1 MAITSSCRP
10 TLRVTDER
18 LAVDA
23 AKAIRHIKKVDPDLA
38 RVIRRIGAC
47 DLVADKSR
55 TIYASLVRSIV
66 YQQLTGKVAAI
77 IFGRFLE
84 LFPGRKF
91 PEPERVLREP
101 FEQLCGVG
109 LSNQKAGYIQNI
121 AQAAKDGIVP
131 DSRQANRMSDDELV
145 DRLTSIKGVGRWT
158 VEMLLIFRLGRPDV
172 LPATD
177 YGVQKGFAVAKH
189 LGELP
194 KPKELLA
201 AGECWAPHRTVAAW
215 YLWRTADTA
224 TP

>member
-1 MAITSSCRP
+1 M
-10 TLRVTDER
+10 LRVTDEH

-38 RVIRRIGAC
+38 RVIRRIGVC
-47 DLVADKSR
+47 DLVVDKSR

-77 IFGRFLE
+77 IFGRFLD

-91 PEPERVLREP
+91 PEPERVLRKP
-101 FEQLCGVG
+101 FEHLRGVG
-109 LSNQKAGYIQNI
+109 LSNQKAGYIRNI

-131 DSRQANRMSDDELV
+131 DSRQANCMSDNELI
-145 DRLTSIKGVGRWT
+145 DSLTSIKGVGRWT
-158 VEMLLIFRLGRPDV
+158 VEMMLIFRLGRPDV

-177 YGVQKGFAVAKH
+177 YGIQKGFALAKR
-189 LGELP
+189 LAGLP
-194 KPKELLA
+194 KPKELLT

-224 TP
+224 TL

>member
-1 MAITSSCRP
+1 M
-10 TLRVTDER
+10 D
-18 LAVDA
+18 AVR
-23 AKAIRHIKKVDPDLA
+23 AIRHLKKVDPDLA
-38 RVIRRIGAC
+38 KVIRRIGPFE
-47 DLVADKSR
+47 LVPEKSR

-91 PEPERVLREP
+91 PVPERVLRKP
-101 FEQLCGVG
+101 FGQLRGVG

-145 DRLTSIKGVGRWT
+145 ERLTSIKGVGRWT

-177 YGVQKGFAVAKH
+177 FGVQKGFALAKG
-189 LGELP
+189 LAELP
-194 KPKELLA
+194 KPKVLLA
-201 AGECWAPHRTVAAW
+201 AGEYWAPHRTVAAW

>member
-1 MAITSSCRP
+1 M
-10 TLRVTDER
+10 
-18 LAVDA
+18 DA
-23 AKAIRHIKKVDPDLA
+23 AKAIRHLKKVDPDLA
-38 RVIRRIGAC
+38 KVIRCIGPFEFKP
-47 DLVADKSR
+47 DKSR

-91 PEPERVLREP
+91 PEPERVLRKP
-101 FEQLCGVG
+101 FEQLRGVG
-109 LSNQKAGYIQNI
+109 LSSQKASYIQNI
-121 AQAAKDGIVP
+121 AQAARDGIVP
-131 DSRQANRMSDDELV
+131 DSRQANRMSDEELV
-145 DRLTSIKGVGRWT
+145 DRLILIKGVGRWSI
-158 VEMLLIFRLGRPDV
+158 EMLLIFRLGRPDV

-177 YGVQKGFAVAKH
+177 YGVQKGFALAKG
-189 LGELP
+189 LAELP

>member
-1 MAITSSCRP
+1 M
-10 TLRVTDER
+10 
-18 LAVDA
+18 DA
-23 AKAIRHIKKVDPDLA
+23 AKAIRHLKKTDPDLA
-38 RVIRRIGAC
+38 KVIRRIGTYE
-47 DLVADKSR
+47 LVPDKTR
-55 TIYASLVRSIV
+55 TIYATLVRSIV

-91 PEPERVLREP
+91 PEPEKVLRKP
-101 FEQLCGVG
+101 FEKLRGVG

-131 DSRQANRMSDDELV
+131 DSRQANLMSDDELV

-172 LPATD
+172 LPGTD
-177 YGVQKGFAVAKH
+177 YGIQKGFALAKG
-189 LGELP
+189 LAELP

-201 AGECWAPHRTVAAW
+201 AGECWAPYRTVAAW
-215 YLWRTADTA
+215 YLWRTADTVKL
-224 TP
+224 

>member
-1 MAITSSCRP
+1 VAITSSCRP
-10 TLRVTDER
+10 TLRVTDEH
-18 LAVDA
+18 LAVDV

-38 RVIRRIGAC
+38 KVIRRIGPC
-47 DLVADKSR
+47 DLKPDKSR

-91 PEPERVLREP
+91 PEPDRVLRKP
-101 FEQLCGVG
+101 FEKLRGVG
-109 LSNQKAGYIQNI
+109 LSNQKASYIQNI

-131 DSRQANRMSDDELV
+131 DSSQANRMRDDELV
-145 DRLTSIKGVGRWT
+145 ERLTSIKGVGRWT

-177 YGVQKGFAVAKH
+177 YGVQKGFALAKG
-189 LGELP
+189 LAELP

>member
-1 MAITSSCRP
+1 MDT
-10 TLRVTDER
+10 
-18 LAVDA
+18 
-23 AKAIRHIKKVDPDLA
+23 AKAIRHLKKVDPDLA
-38 RVIRRIGAC
+38 RVIRRIGPC
-47 DLVADKSR
+47 ELKPDKSR

-91 PEPERVLREP
+91 PEPQRVLRKP
-101 FEQLCGVG
+101 FEQLRGVG
-109 LSNQKAGYIQNI
+109 LSNQKVSYIRNI

-131 DSRQANRMSDDELV
+131 DSRRANRMSDDDLV
-145 DRLTSIKGVGRWT
+145 EWLTSIKGVGRWT

-177 YGVQKGFAVAKH
+177 YGVQKGFALAKR
-189 LGELP
+189 LAELP

-201 AGECWAPHRTVAAW
+201 AGERWAPHRTTAAW

>member
-1 MAITSSCRP
+1 MDS
-10 TLRVTDER
+10 
-18 LAVDA
+18 
-23 AKAIRHIKKVDPDLA
+23 AKAVRHLKKVDPDLA
-38 RVIRRIGAC
+38 KVIRRIGPY
-47 DLVADKSR
+47 DLKPDKSR

-91 PEPERVLREP
+91 PEPDRVLRKP
-101 FEQLCGVG
+101 FEKLRGVG
-109 LSNQKAGYIQNI
+109 LSNQKASYIQNI

-131 DSRQANRMSDDELV
+131 DSRQANRMSDYELV
-145 DRLTSIKGVGRWT
+145 ERLTSIKGVGRWT

-177 YGVQKGFAVAKH
+177 YGVQKGFALAKG
-189 LGELP
+189 LAELP

-224 TP
+224 TPQ

>member
-1 MAITSSCRP
+1 M
-10 TLRVTDER
+10 
-18 LAVDA
+18 DA
-23 AKAIRHIKKVDPDLA
+23 AKAIRHLKKTDPDLA
-38 RVIRRIGAC
+38 KVIRRIGTYE
-47 DLVADKSR
+47 LVPDKTR
-55 TIYASLVRSIV
+55 TIYATLVRSIV

-77 IFGRFLE
+77 IFGRFLD
-84 LFPGRKF
+84 LFLGRKF
-91 PEPERVLREP
+91 PEPERVLRKP
-101 FEQLCGVG
+101 FEQLRGVG

-131 DSRQANRMSDDELV
+131 DSRQANLMSDDELV

-172 LPATD
+172 LPGTD
-177 YGVQKGFAVAKH
+177 YGIQKGFALAKG
-189 LGELP
+189 LAELP

-201 AGECWAPHRTVAAW
+201 AGECWAPYRTAAAW

>member
-1 MAITSSCRP
+1 MP
-10 TLRVTDER
+10 E
-18 LAVDA
+18 
-23 AKAIRHIKKVDPDLA
+23 
-38 RVIRRIGAC
+38 
-47 DLVADKSR
+47 KSR

-91 PEPERVLREP
+91 PEPERVLRKP
-101 FEQLCGVG
+101 FGQLRGVG

-145 DRLTSIKGVGRWT
+145 ERLTSIKGVGRWT

-177 YGVQKGFAVAKH
+177 FGVQKGFALAKG
-189 LGELP
+189 LAVLP
-194 KPKELLA
+194 KPKVLLA
-201 AGECWAPHRTVAAW
+201 AGEYWAPHRTVATW

>member
-1 MAITSSCRP
+1 M
-10 TLRVTDER
+10 D
-18 LAVDA
+18 LAE
-23 AKAIRHIKKVDPDLA
+23 AIRHLKKVDPDLA
-38 RVIRRIGAC
+38 KVIRRIGAC
-47 DLVADKSR
+47 KFAPDKSR

-66 YQQLTGKVAAI
+66 YQQLTGKAATI
-77 IFGRFLE
+77 IFSRFLE

-91 PEPERVLREP
+91 PEPDRVLRVP
-101 FEQLCGVG
+101 FEKLRGVG
-109 LSNQKAGYIQNI
+109 LSNQKACYIQNI

-131 DSRQANRMSDDELV
+131 DSRQANRMSDDELI

-224 TP
+224 MP